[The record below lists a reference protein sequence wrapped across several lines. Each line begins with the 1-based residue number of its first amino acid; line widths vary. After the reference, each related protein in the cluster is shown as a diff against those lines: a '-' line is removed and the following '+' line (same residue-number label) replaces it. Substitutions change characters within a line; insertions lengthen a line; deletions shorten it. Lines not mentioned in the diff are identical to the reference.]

1 MSCMLSPLS
10 DYVRA
15 RDPTRCVPLRL
26 YSTQDRV
33 HARAEQHTL
42 PATAVMPRGLVAA
55 STHPP
60 SRQPCTRPNPLRAS
74 PSIFHARSR
83 TRTSRAAHTTSHS
96 SSGWGLVAAS
106 TYPPSRR
113 PCTTHPLR
121 TSHSAFHARS
131 HTRTSEQSS
140 TYCQPAN
147 ANFARHDRCTMAV
160 ALAVAHAF
168 RELPRHT
175 PSVGGV

>member
-1 MSCMLSPLS
+1 MKRGVNLLRTAVRSTCSPQISISAATTPLRSCMSCMLSPLS

-60 SRQPCTRPNPLRAS
+60 SRQPCTRPK
-74 PSIFHARSR
+74 
-83 TRTSRAAHTTSHS
+83 
-96 SSGWGLVAAS
+96 
-106 TYPPSRR
+106 
-113 PCTTHPLR
+113 PLR
-121 TSHSAFHARS
+121 TSHVAFHARS